1 MATPPREFLSSAPHG
16 APSMSD
22 PDARRA
28 FPLWPL
34 GRTIVVVAALVP
46 VAIYLYVAVRRL
58 GYPFE
63 LQWLEGGEVEIVN
76 RVVHGQAIYVA
87 PSLHYV
93 PYPYPPLF
101 IWVSAAFAKVLGV
114 GFLAPRLV
122 SFLASLGVLALLW
135 QLVRRE
141 TGDAVSGLVAAG
153 LFAATYQASGAYFD
167 LARVDSLFLVLLL
180 GAVAVARRGQTWQ
193 AGAVIGL
200 LVFLS
205 FFSKQTALIAALPL
219 LAYLV
224 VFRRRVG
231 VAACLA
237 LGVLLLI
244 STVALDHASHGWYD
258 YYVFEELPSQGINA
272 HAIESFIPKSLLRP
286 TGWAV
291 ALGLAGLAVALWA
304 RRGRRV
310 AANEDTSP
318 RWLFWIAVGAGLV
331 GASWLSLVHA
341 GGSSDVLM
349 PAYAA
354 VAIFAGLGYHE
365 LIRRETPYR
374 ALLGT
379 LLAVVIAVQVVHLDR
394 GSFHEIPSAAS
405 TAAGHRFIALVS
417 SLPGQ
422 VIVADHPW
430 YDTMAGKSSWA
441 QSEAVHDV
449 LRSGSAAARRDLE
462 SSIESTLASP
472 SVTTVF
478 ADNRGDTIGP
488 GFERYFQ
495 LGPPVF
501 TCARCFF
508 PVTDVPRRP
517 SLRYDRR

>member
-1 MATPPREFLSSAPHG
+1 MV
-16 APSMSD
+16 
-22 PDARRA
+22 
-28 FPLWPL
+28 
-34 GRTIVVVAALVP
+34 VVVAALAP
-46 VAIYLYVAVRRL
+46 IAIYVYVAVRRL

-63 LQWLEGGEVEIVN
+63 LEWLEGGEVEIVN
-76 RVVHGQAIYVA
+76 RAVHGQAIYVA

-141 TGDAVSGLVAAG
+141 TGDAVAGLVAAG

-180 GAVAVARRGQTWQ
+180 AAVAVARRGQSWR
-193 AGAVIGL
+193 AGGLIGVL
-200 LVFLS
+200 LFLS

-224 VFRRRVG
+224 VFRRRAG
-231 VAACLA
+231 ISACLTLGA
-237 LGVLLLI
+237 LLVI
-244 STVALDHASHGWYD
+244 STLVLDHASHGWYD

-272 HAIESFIPKSLLRP
+272 HAIETFIPKSLLRP

-291 ALGLAGLAVALWA
+291 VLGLAGLAVGLFT
-304 RRGRRV
+304 RRRCEAVR
-310 AANEDTSP
+310 EQSSP
-318 RWLFWIAVGAGLV
+318 NWPFWIAVGTGLV

-354 VAIFAGLGYHE
+354 VAMFGGLGYHE
-365 LIRRETPYR
+365 LIRTDARYQ

-379 LLAVVIAVQVVHLDR
+379 VLAAVIAVQVVQLDR
-394 GSFHEIPSAAS
+394 GSLHEIPSAAS
-405 TAAGHRFIALVS
+405 TQAGHRFIALVS

-430 YDTMAGKSSWA
+430 YDTMAGKPSWA

-449 LRSGSAAARRDLE
+449 LRSGSATARRDLE
-462 SSIESTLASP
+462 ASIQATLTSP
-472 SVTTVF
+472 LVTTVF
-478 ADNRGDTIGP
+478 ADNRGDTLGP

-501 TCARCFF
+501 KCARCFF